1 MIRATFA
8 RPLTALLVL
17 VVALVL
23 SGCGLVSLGY
33 PRLPDLG
40 LMWLQRQ
47 VDLKPEQAEQWRQD
61 LQGVLAWH
69 SRTQLTT
76 TADLLARWQ
85 TLVTTDLGTDDI
97 CREADAVRRL
107 VDATAPQLL
116 PAMVRLARSLDA
128 EQRAALAVSQQERLA
143 EFRQQHMGESTPKVS
158 WWPRAQAATPA
169 LPTPASSAATPST
182 DASLPMAAR
191 SASLNQ
197 RLEQAVDRYEMLY
210 GRLSPA
216 QVQAL
221 KASLEQSSFDARRLL
236 AERERRSQDLLKA
249 LADTAKAP
257 AGAEAQALTGWL
269 ARLSTSPTPGYAA
282 YGRLLQQEGCTQMA
296 TLHRLATP
304 AQRQAAASTLASY
317 ETDLRR
323 LARP

>member
-1 MIRATFA
+1 MIRAALA
-8 RPLTALLVL
+8 RPLTALLGL

-23 SGCGLVSLGY
+23 SGCGFVSLGY

-40 LMWLQRQ
+40 LVWMERQ
-47 VDLKPEQAEQWRQD
+47 VDLRPEQAEQWRQD
-61 LQGVLAWH
+61 LHGVLAWH
-69 SRTQLTT
+69 RRTQLTT

-85 TLVTTDLGTDDI
+85 TLATTDLSASDI

-107 VDATAPQLL
+107 VDATTPQLL
-116 PAMVRLARSLDA
+116 PAMVRLAGSLDA

-143 EFRQQHMGESTPKVS
+143 EFRQQHMGESTPKAA
-158 WWPRAQAATPA
+158 WWPRAQAATPLA
-169 LPTPASSAATPST
+169 PPTAPSAAMQPP
-182 DASLPMAAR
+182 DASLPMAMR
-191 SASLNQ
+191 SASLNK

-210 GRLSPA
+210 SRLSPA

-236 AERERRSQDLLKA
+236 AERERRSQDLLQA

-257 AGAEAQALTGWL
+257 AGAESQPLAGWL
-269 ARLSTSPTPGYAA
+269 ARLNTSPTPGYAA
-282 YGRLLQQEGCTQMA
+282 YGRLLQQEGCAQMA

-304 AQRQAAASTLASY
+304 AQRQAAASTLAGY